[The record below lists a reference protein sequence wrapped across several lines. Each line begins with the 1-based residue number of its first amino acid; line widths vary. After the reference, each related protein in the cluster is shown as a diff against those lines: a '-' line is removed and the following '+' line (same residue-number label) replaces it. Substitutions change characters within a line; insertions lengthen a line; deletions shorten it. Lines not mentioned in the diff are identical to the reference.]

1 MQETESGIGS
11 TLTEDVPPVK
21 ESEDKPSILSVI
33 VGGIAGLFAKDE
45 IEVPEDE
52 LIDET
57 AVTALKERS
66 TEYIPTRTARKK

>member
-1 MQETESGIGS
+1 M
-11 TLTEDVPPVK
+11 
-21 ESEDKPSILSVI
+21 I